1 LNYRERAMSLYD
13 KIKPEHLDALQKELD
28 SYPTITGMF
37 INRLKSIDYVNE
49 LQMQDMITL
58 SGIIQMDCSPIN
70 FYNYFK

>member
-1 LNYRERAMSLYD
+1 MSLFD

-58 SGIIQMDCSPIN
+58 SGIIGMECTPIN
-70 FYNYFK
+70 FYNYFE